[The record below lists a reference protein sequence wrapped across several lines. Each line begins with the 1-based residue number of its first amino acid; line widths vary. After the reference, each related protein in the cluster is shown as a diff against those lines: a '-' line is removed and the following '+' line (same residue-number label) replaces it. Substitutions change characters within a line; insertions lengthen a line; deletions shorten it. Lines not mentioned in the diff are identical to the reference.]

1 MARATILVVDDDP
14 RGRASTRS
22 IFEGCPYEILEA
34 GTLREAKGF
43 LDRRIDLVLLD
54 IGLPDGRGFDL
65 LAAMRSMGVLAPVI
79 ALSGDDDP
87 ETILRASRAGVV
99 RFLRKGRYDPAE
111 LQRTVD
117 DLLNSLQ
124 NRPPAAAIGNG
135 LKRLRR
141 RMIGMSPATDR
152 VHQAV
157 LRAAEIYD
165 AVLLLGESG
174 VGKDLAARWI
184 HKLSGRSRRPFVEIH
199 CATIPEPL
207 LESELFGHVRGSFTG
222 ADATRRGRI
231 AQANGGTLF
240 LNEVGDLPEHFQGS
254 LLEFTDTHVT
264 TPLGGKPVRVDARL
278 IAATNRDLPEL
289 VRSGQFRRDLYHR
302 LSVCVIRL
310 PPLRD
315 RDRARDVIPLA
326 AYFLRRAR
334 RRYGRGPIAFSSEA
348 VDLLLRYGWPG
359 NVRELENAIK
369 TAVGACHGSRIDG
382 EHLPEE
388 VRNFARRRALADGG
402 KGSFLVMVEE
412 EKRRRMLA
420 ALEKA
425 EGNITRAS
433 EIAGVSRSTFY
444 EWCRK
449 FGP

>member
-1 MARATILVVDDDP
+1 MVRATILVVDDDP
-14 RGRASTRS
+14 GGRASTRS
-22 IFEGCPYEILEA
+22 IFQGLPYEILEA
-34 GTLREAKGF
+34 GTLREAKRF
-43 LDRRIDLVLLD
+43 LDQRIDLVLLD
-54 IGLPDGRGFDL
+54 IELPDGRGFDL
-65 LAAMRSMGVLAPVI
+65 PAAMRSIGVLAPVI
-79 ALSGDDDP
+79 VLSGDDDP

-99 RFLRKGRYDPAE
+99 RFLRKGRYGPAE

-117 DLLNSLQ
+117 DVLNSLQ
-124 NRPPAAAIGNG
+124 NRPPAAAIDNR

-184 HKLSGRSRRPFVEIH
+184 HKLSGRSKRPFVEIH
-199 CATIPEPL
+199 CAAIPEPL

-240 LNEVGDLPEHFQGS
+240 LNEVGDLPEHFQRS
-254 LLEFTDTHVT
+254 LLEFTDTHVV
-264 TPLGGKPVRVDARL
+264 TPLGGKPVRIDARL

-289 VRSGQFRRDLYHR
+289 ARSGQFRRDLYHR

-310 PPLRD
+310 PPLRE
-315 RDRARDVIPLA
+315 RDRDVIPLA
-326 AYFLRRAR
+326 AHFLRRAR
-334 RRYGRGPIAFSSEA
+334 RRYRRGPIALSMEA

-388 VRNFARRRALADGG
+388 IRNFGRRRALAGGG

-412 EKRRRMLA
+412 EMRRRMEG

-425 EGNITRAS
+425 KGNITRAS

-444 EWCRK
+444 EWRRK